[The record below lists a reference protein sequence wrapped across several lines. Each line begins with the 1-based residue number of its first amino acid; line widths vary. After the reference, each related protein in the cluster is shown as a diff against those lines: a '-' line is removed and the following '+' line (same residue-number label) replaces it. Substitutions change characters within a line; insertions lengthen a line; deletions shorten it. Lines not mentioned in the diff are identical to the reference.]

1 MAFAVNQVAAYASK
15 LKVFHWTAVKQI
27 LRYIA
32 GTTDMTLTYRRQEDA
47 TPVELFSAADWAN
60 NTEDRKSISGVL
72 LKVYGNAVSWITRR
86 QTVVAKSSTAAEF
99 IAASI
104 GIEEARWVRMLMQ
117 TLMDNPLPAIQA
129 HIDNQSTIARIV
141 NGRSSDA
148 QKTIDCMFFGMK
160 DAHKRGEVDINY

>member
-129 HIDNQSTIARIV
+129 HIDKSVHDRPDCEWAELR
-141 NGRSSDA
+141 RS
-148 QKTIDCMFFGMK
+148 K
-160 DAHKRGEVDINY
+160 DH